1 MKFFRKATVSRYSR
15 YNAEKFPAR
24 ISVRLQRCLNI
35 TTIFLCALFLTS
47 CSGGETSRP
56 QSVIISSNEGSFSTV
71 TSSESSVGT
80 QGGYSSV
87 VESSVIVGSSE
98 PPELNSS
105 ETETSSADTSQTLET
120 SETSGPVAEPNLPCK
135 ASAFYC
141 VDDKA
146 LLSSVNANE
155 PVAPASLTKLLT
167 AAVALYYVSPDEVFT
182 VGSEQELVQPGSS
195 ISFIAKGHMLTLYDL
210 ITAMLLPSGN
220 DAAYT
225 VAVST
230 ARAVEPDIEMT
241 DREAADRFCEMMNSF
256 AARLGMTRSHFV
268 NPDGW
273 DDEEHYTTA
282 SDLVMLAEYAL
293 SIPQI
298 REIAAISEKYVVFES
313 GENVTWKNSNKL
325 IDPNSEYYC
334 ANAVGL
340 KTGTTPNAGCSLAA
354 VFEKDGK
361 KYISVVSGCETDGE
375 RYETALNDFS
385 MYT

>member
-1 MKFFRKATVSRYSR
+1 MKFFCKAT
-15 YNAEKFPAR
+15 AA
-24 ISVRLQRCLNI
+24 
-35 TTIFLCALFLTS
+35 FLCALFLTS
-47 CSGGETSRP
+47 CSGEETSRP
-56 QSVIISSNEGSFSTV
+56 QTIIISGGESGFSTV
-71 TSSESSVGT
+71 TSSESSVGAQSEST
-80 QGGYSSV
+80 SVLVSSV
-87 VESSVIVGSSE
+87 VPESSE
-98 PPELNSS
+98 QPELNSS
-105 ETETSSADTSQTLET
+105 ETSSTDTSQTLET
-120 SETSGPVAEPNLPCK
+120 SETSEPVEDPNLPCK

-146 LLSSVNANE
+146 LLSSVNSNE
-155 PVAPASLTKLLT
+155 SVAPASITKLLT
-167 AAVALYYVSPDEVFT
+167 AAVALYYISPDEVFT
-182 VGSEQELVQPGSS
+182 VGTEQDLVQPGSS

-230 ARAVEPDIEMT
+230 ARAVVPDTEMT
-241 DREAADRFCEMMNSF
+241 DREAVERFCEMMNSF
-256 AARLGMTRSHFV
+256 AAALGMTRSHFV

-273 DDEEHYTTA
+273 DNEEHYTTA
-282 SDLVMLAEYAL
+282 SDLVKLAEYAL
-293 SIPQI
+293 SVPQI

-334 ANAVGL
+334 ADAVGL

-354 VFEKDGK
+354 AFEKDGK
-361 KYISVVSGCETDGE
+361 KYISIVSGCETDGE

-385 MYT
+385 KLVG